1 MYELWSGHWVD
12 ISSLFSPLSSFFRFW
27 QIRHCCLLM
36 SRPLDWIRLQ
46 LKLSYNIWPPWLT
59 VAELSSAQFTS
70 HPLKSSTDFTSKSPL
85 FTYCVCWLLSYSA
98 HPSLSSLFIHSMC
111 VSFSK
116 PFKSCLLSAA
126 AERENVTKVLPSN
139 KQKKCSL
146 SVCAFQFEVAKHS
159 RFVFP
164 SVFSLFLLLVD
175 CCCLPKE
182 ELRTLDHVMKQS
194 VTSQGEGRSSV
205 DLFSSNRAMS
215 SNLVFLGAHVLM
227 QGRL

>member
-1 MYELWSGHWVD
+1 MNCDSVSELIFLLFSLRCLLSSGSDRSAIVVCWWADLWTGYVCSSSCRTTFGHHGWQWPNYPLHNSPATLWSLQP
-12 ISSLFSPLSSFFRFW
+12 ISPVS
-27 QIRHCCLLM
+27 RHCLLIVFVCL
-36 SRPLDWIRLQ
+36 
-46 LKLSYNIWPPWLT
+46 
-59 VAELSSAQFTS
+59 
-70 HPLKSSTDFTSKSPL
+70 
-85 FTYCVCWLLSYSA
+85 LLSYSA
-98 HPSLSSLFIHSMC
+98 HPSLSSLFIHSMR

-116 PFKSCLLSAA
+116 PFKSCLLFAA
-126 AERENVTKVLPSN
+126 AEGGNVTKVLRN
-139 KQKKCSL
+139 KQKKSSL